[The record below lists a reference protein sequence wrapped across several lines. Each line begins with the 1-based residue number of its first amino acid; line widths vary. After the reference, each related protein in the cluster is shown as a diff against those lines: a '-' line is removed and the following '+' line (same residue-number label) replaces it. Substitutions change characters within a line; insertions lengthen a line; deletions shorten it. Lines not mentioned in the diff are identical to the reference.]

1 MKKSG
6 SASGVEQF
14 MQMMQQM
21 AGQQQGLNQQGLQLA
36 LGKMAAAAQ
45 QQMMQQMMKGQKG
58 LRKSLEQLM
67 NEMRQSGGGL
77 GDLSGIGKEMD
88 EVIKDL
94 QKNQYT
100 QTTQNRQQKILSRM
114 LDSQVSMTQRG
125 EKEERKSNTSAFGF
139 KYSGPGGLP
148 TDLGE
153 RQDLTLKALNSSM
166 KAGYSKEHQ
175 TMIKR
180 YFNFLS
186 KDNYQTNSV
195 DNLNE

>member
-1 MKKSG
+1 
-6 SASGVEQF
+6 
-14 MQMMQQM
+14 
-21 AGQQQGLNQQGLQLA
+21 
-36 LGKMAAAAQ
+36 
-45 QQMMQQMMKGQKG
+45 MMQQMMKGQKG

-67 NEMRQSGGGL
+67 NEMRQSGGGGL

-125 EKEERKSNTSAFGF
+125 EKEERKSDTSTIGF

-186 KDNYQTNSV
+186 KNNYQTNSV

>member
-1 MKKSG
+1 
-6 SASGVEQF
+6 
-14 MQMMQQM
+14 
-21 AGQQQGLNQQGLQLA
+21 
-36 LGKMAAAAQ
+36 
-45 QQMMQQMMKGQKG
+45 MMQQMMKGQKG

-67 NEMRQSGGGL
+67 NEMRQSGGGAL
-77 GDLSGIGKEMD
+77 SDLSGIAKEMD

-125 EKEERKSNTSAFGF
+125 EKEERKSDTAILGLT
-139 KYSGPGGLP
+139 YSGPGGLP
-148 TDLGE
+148 TDLGQ
-153 RQDLTLKALNSSM
+153 RQDLTLKALNNSM

-186 KDNYQTNSV
+186 KNNYQTDSV